1 MGKCEERERTCKGLL
16 PTGVLHRGSQ
26 HPTDGQVLYFLKTKK
41 LHYIV
46 SYFIRY
52 ASDGSEN
59 KDMSNTDRVWQ

>member
-1 MGKCEERERTCKGLL
+1 MQKDEGMRRTCKGPL
-16 PTGVLHRGSQ
+16 PTDVLHRGSRY
-26 HPTDGQVLYFLKTKK
+26 PTDCQVLYFLKTKK

-59 KDMSNTDRVWQ
+59 KDMSNTDHVWQ